1 MIRVLIGFVGGVY
14 VGTYYNCKPILCR
27 MQSWIKANLPDDKD
41 KKDGKKV
48 DFFWNNLFG
57 REN

>member
-1 MIRVLIGFVGGVY
+1 MIRLLIGFVGGVY
-14 VGTYYNCKPILCR
+14 VGTYYNCKPALGKVVY
-27 MQSWIKANLPDDKD
+27 WIKTNLPEE